1 VVENSGAV
9 SAHTKKER
17 LPERDHAALGQD
29 IPADGQQSKDGDG
42 EQNSLPVHPKHKG
55 ENNETNDGKESWRG
69 KVEHLPP
76 GTDSKNVF
84 SPDLD
89 APIDSFSSLLHN
101 RPSPRSINWL
111 SQITETKRMS
121 NIEQGMSNDEV

>member
-1 VVENSGAV
+1 
-9 SAHTKKER
+9 
-17 LPERDHAALGQD
+17 
-29 IPADGQQSKDGDG
+29 
-42 EQNSLPVHPKHKG
+42 LPVISQNQW

-69 KVEHLPP
+69 KIEHLSP